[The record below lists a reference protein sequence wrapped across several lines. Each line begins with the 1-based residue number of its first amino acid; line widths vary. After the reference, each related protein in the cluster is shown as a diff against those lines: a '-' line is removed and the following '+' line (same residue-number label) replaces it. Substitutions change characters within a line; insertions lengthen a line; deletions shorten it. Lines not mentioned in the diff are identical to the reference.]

1 MTPIRAAVVGLGGI
15 AEEHLVKLHRLQGVE
30 VAGVCDLSQTLV
42 DAVCERYSVGP
53 GFTDYDRMLAETQP
67 DVVHVLAPPA
77 THAALVGAALRAGAH
92 VFAEKPIAPSLA
104 EYERMRE
111 EAVARGLLLT
121 ENYNYLFMDSTR
133 RGLDL
138 FRSGQ
143 LGEAVNLDVSM
154 GVGLGRAAYGDP
166 DIRHFAHDMPGGA
179 LRNFAS
185 HPASIVT
192 AVLEEW
198 SSLAV
203 SQRQLQAGMP
213 GNDEL
218 RALVGDDRVSATLS
232 ITTRSQP
239 SQFTWLLR
247 CSEGT
252 LECDVFGQRLQV
264 IAGGSPLSK
273 LSGEVR
279 QGIGRL
285 GAAAAQ
291 VGRAATDRHSYFEG
305 FERLLDDFYA
315 AIADGRPSPIP
326 LAQMDATNRLVEE
339 IFEEERQV

>member
-1 MTPIRAAVVGLGGI
+1 MTPIRAGVVGLGGI
-15 AEEHLVKLHRLQGVE
+15 AEEHLVKLRRLPGVE
-30 VAGVCDLSQTLV
+30 VAGVCDLSRALV

-53 GFTDYDRMLAETQP
+53 GFTDYDRMLAETRP

-92 VFAEKPIAPSLA
+92 VFVEKPIAPSWA

-111 EAVARGLLLT
+111 EAVARGLLLM
-121 ENYNYLFMDSTR
+121 ENYNYLFMDSVQ
-133 RGLDL
+133 RGLGL
-138 FRSGQ
+138 LRSGD
-143 LGEAVNLDVSM
+143 LGEPVNLDVSM
-154 GVGLGRAAYGDP
+154 GVGLAGAAYHDP
-166 DIRHFAHDMPGGA
+166 DVRHFAHDMPGGA

-192 AVLEEW
+192 SVLGEW

-203 SQRQLQAGMP
+203 SQRRLQADMP

-218 RALVGDDRVSATLS
+218 RALIGDGRVSATLS
-232 ITTRSQP
+232 MTTRSQP
-239 SQFTWLLR
+239 SEFTWLLR

-264 IAGGSPLSK
+264 VAGSSPLAR

-279 QGIGRL
+279 QGLGRL

-305 FERLLDDFYA
+305 FERLLGDFYA
-315 AIADGRPSPIP
+315 AVGAGGPPPIS
-326 LAQMDATNRLVEE
+326 LAQMDATNRLVEGL
-339 IFEEERQV
+339 FQEEHQV

>member
-1 MTPIRAAVVGLGGI
+1 MTATRAAVVGLGGI
-15 AEEHLVKLHRLQGVE
+15 AEEHLVKLRRLRGVT
-30 VAGVCDLSQTLV
+30 VVGVCDLSKTLV

-53 GFTDYDRMLAETQP
+53 GFTDYEQMLAEAEP

-77 THAALVGAALRAGAH
+77 THSSLVAAALQAGAH
-92 VFAEKPIAPSLA
+92 VFVEKPIASTFA

-111 EAVARGLLLT
+111 EALARGLLLT
-121 ENYNYLFMDSTR
+121 ENYNYLFMDSAR
-133 RGLDL
+133 RGLEL

-143 LGEAVNLDVSM
+143 LGDAVNLDVSM

-166 DIRHFAHDMPGGA
+166 DVPHFAHALPGGA

-192 AVLEEW
+192 SVLDDW

-203 SQRQLQAGMP
+203 SQRRLQADVP

-218 RALVGDDRVSATLS
+218 RALLGNDRVSATLS
-232 ITTRSQP
+232 ITTRSEP

-247 CSEGT
+247 CSGGT

-264 IAGGSPLSK
+264 AAGGSPIAK

-279 QGIGRL
+279 QGLGRL
-285 GAAAAQ
+285 GSAAAQ
-291 VGRAATDRHSYFEG
+291 VGRAATNRHSYFEG
-305 FERLLDDFYA
+305 FERLLEDFYA
-315 AIADGRPSPIP
+315 AVAGDAPPPIP

-339 IFEEERQV
+339 LFSEEHQV